1 MYNNI
6 KIGIS
11 IRFYPDLM
19 RTIDDLAHLEF
30 EGNVTETIIS
40 LVNDGLKLRK
50 FQKMVIDNP
59 EKQDEIISQMNAKVE
74 NESILDWLAT
84 KTDRQ
89 KKAYRDFLNEDLDGI
104 S

>member
-1 MYNNI
+1 
-6 KIGIS
+6 
-11 IRFYPDLM
+11 
-19 RTIDDLAHLEF
+19 
-30 EGNVTETIIS
+30 
-40 LVNDGLKLRK
+40 
-50 FQKMVIDNP
+50 
-59 EKQDEIISQMNAKVE
+59 KVE